1 MLPEMFVQCTLMLFA
16 FFVKSENQMCWTVT
30 LEENVY

>member
-1 MLPEMFVQCTLMLFA
+1 MLFA
-16 FFVKSENQMCWTVT
+16 FFVNSENQMCWTVT